1 MKKKHFVIILLSIIL
16 MLTITGCRN
25 QLGAYDTED
34 GNGLFVKI
42 TTDNANIL
50 TTGASRYYYY
60 YLKDT
65 KVVYV
70 GYIPPAG
77 DGNYNF
83 ITPVITENGNYCRYD
98 TEKKQVIEIKE

>member
-50 TTGASRYYYY
+50 TTGTSYYYYY

-70 GYIPPAG
+70 GFISSTG
-77 DGNYNF
+77 GGNHDC